1 MKIEFVRNFIK
12 LIQYQ
17 SFSELAKD
25 LNISQSTLSN
35 QINQLEKEFGG
46 IKLID
51 RTTRKFNVTPEG
63 QIFLSFA
70 KKIVELYDT
79 CKHELSKYLENRTE
93 EIIIT
98 ASTYPGSQILPKFLA
113 SFKNDYPN
121 VNFKIIINN
130 SQKSIDLINKELADF
145 AGVGS
150 FMDYDKNSFEYI
162 KIGEDQLVF
171 ISSPNHKLLKSGENL
186 IEFKELVK
194 CPYISREK
202 GSGTRN
208 IIQTQFPDYNQLNIK
223 LEMNDN
229 DSIISAVSESNYI
242 SVISENVAK
251 KAQDAGLIKILNVKE
266 YPIIAKR
273 DIYFLKLKDKKL
285 SDLKKEFWEHLKA

>member
-285 SDLKKEFWEHLKA
+285 SDLKKEFWEHLNV